1 MQNTAHPALVD
12 EPVATAAATEPDASS
27 VLRGTFYGL
36 RWTHRA
42 AFRPLLET
50 VDGQIWSDPSRAGG
64 RQVKGNAARDVW
76 RITLQGRDLFLKYFA
91 AHTLRD
97 RMKQRVGLLGCNA
110 EWRCG
115 SYLLETGVD
124 AVRPLGF
131 AEGVSHAGRRC
142 ALLVTE
148 AITPATPLSRHWELL
163 QTDDDLSRRRRD
175 VAHLAQVLGELVAR
189 AHQSG
194 FEHLDLHPDNILI
207 QAVAPRRYRA
217 HFVDLQS
224 ARSGKPVPQSAA
236 VRNLAQL
243 NQWFRRHSSVGDRL
257 RFLRA
262 YYRWSL
268 EYETLSPH
276 ARALSADFR
285 GLVRVL
291 NAAAQRHA
299 RHLWN
304 ARDRRSQ
311 RDGRYFT
318 QLRLQ
323 DGWRGVAY
331 LRTKR
336 VAAHSPA
343 STRTFSAAWWRQQLR
358 KPLEWLSSAHIVKD
372 SHTGVVARADLPHA
386 EGPIP
391 VIIKRPRTRGLLRT
405 LRQILAGS
413 RTRRAWRI
421 GNALLNRDLP
431 AARPLA
437 LLERIRFGVP
447 LDSVLVTE
455 FVGNALD
462 LRAYLLRD
470 AGLPPRERRRRL
482 LSLTAAL
489 VTHLRRFFERG
500 FVHRDCKAENLL
512 VCDGLPPRLVWVD
525 MDGIRRRPAQR
536 RDVVRAL
543 ARLVVSLDGAPLTR
557 CDFLRVL
564 RGYTARFGAP
574 PDEWRGWW
582 REIVAAAERKR
593 ARKSE
598 RRRWKLTHYG
608 RE

>member
-1 MQNTAHPALVD
+1 MQNTAHPALVE
-12 EPVATAAATEPDASS
+12 EPIATEVAAPADESAA
-27 VLRGTFYGL
+27 LRGMFHGL

-42 AFRPLLET
+42 VFRPLLEA
-50 VDGQIWSDPSRAGG
+50 VDAQVWSDPSRAGG
-64 RQVKGNAARDVW
+64 RHVKGNAARDVW
-76 RITLQGRDLFLKYFA
+76 RISIQGRDLFLKYFA

-97 RMKQRVGLLGCNA
+97 RIKQSAGLLGCHS

-115 SYLLETGVD
+115 SYLLAAGVS

-163 QTDDDLSRRRRD
+163 QSDDDASRRRRD
-175 VAHLAQVLGELVAR
+175 VAHLTQVLGELVAR

-224 ARSGKPVPQSAA
+224 ARSGRPVLEHAV

-262 YYRWSL
+262 YYRWRL

-276 ARALSADFR
+276 ACALSTDFR
-285 GLVRVL
+285 GLVRAL
-291 NAAAQRHA
+291 DAAAQRHA
-299 RHLWN
+299 RRLWN
-304 ARDRRSQ
+304 ARDRRAQ
-311 RDGRYFT
+311 RDGRYFA

-331 LRTKR
+331 LCTKR
-336 VAAHSPA
+336 AAAHSPA
-343 STRTFSAAWWRQQLR
+343 STRTFSGAWWRQQFQ
-358 KPLEWLSSAHIVKD
+358 KPLEWLTPARIVKD
-372 SHTGVVARADLPHA
+372 SHTAVVARADLPHA

-391 VIIKRPRTRGLLRT
+391 VILKRPRARGLLRT
-405 LRQILAGS
+405 LRQIFAGS

-437 LLERIRFGVP
+437 LLEQTRFGVP
-447 LDSVLVTE
+447 VDSLLVTE
-455 FVGNALD
+455 FVGNSLD

-470 AGLPPRERRRRL
+470 AGLPPRERRRRV
-482 LSLTAAL
+482 LSLSAAL

-512 VCDGLPPRLVWVD
+512 ISDSLPPRLVWVD
-525 MDGIRRRPAQR
+525 MDGIRQRPAQR
-536 RDVVRAL
+536 GDVVRAL

-574 PDEWRGWW
+574 PEEWRGWW
-582 REIVAAAERKR
+582 REIAAAAERKR
-593 ARKSE
+593 AQKSE